1 MSTGLRGAESGLR
14 AIEELSLAGLS
25 AQDLLVEAGRRIDR
39 VVPSDGYFLAATD
52 PQTSLTIGAGVVRD
66 LPAEMCQPTWDY
78 EFLVPDFLK
87 FTDIA
92 DSGRAVADLHEATG
106 GRPERSARWREYS
119 VATGF
124 RAEVRNAFT
133 LGRAMWGIG
142 QLDRLGDSPRF
153 TDDEKA
159 WLERV
164 APVVARGLRRA
175 MLAQPAVAPA
185 DRGPGLVLL
194 DESGEVVSATR
205 EAAAW
210 LDEVDGLLARPSG
223 SGVAIPLEAHATP
236 PASARWSCR
245 ARPVPSPARA
255 CAPGRAS
262 GC

>member
-1 MSTGLRGAESGLR
+1 
-14 AIEELSLAGLS
+14 
-25 AQDLLVEAGRRIDR
+25 
-39 VVPSDGYFLAATD
+39 
-52 PQTSLTIGAGVVRD
+52 
-66 LPAEMCQPTWDY
+66 
-78 EFLVPDFLK
+78 
-87 FTDIA
+87 
-92 DSGRAVADLHEATG
+92 
-106 GRPERSARWREYS
+106 
-119 VATGF
+119 
-124 RAEVRNAFT
+124 
-133 LGRAMWGIG
+133 
-142 QLDRLGDSPRF
+142 
-153 TDDEKA
+153 
-159 WLERV
+159 
-164 APVVARGLRRA
+164 

-205 EAAAW
+205 EADAW